1 MVQLGSN
8 KLSVCFLTKDIDQ
21 LIAIYRDRRRELM
34 KFVMSYSCGKD
45 STLALHNMIKQGNE
59 PVALIT
65 MVNQDVDRS
74 FFHGAD
80 YKMLQAYS
88 EALGIPMLITP
99 TVGENYHLAMEKS
112 LKKAIDLGAE
122 IACFGDIDITDNRA
136 WCEER
141 CKNAGIKATFPL
153 WQRNRTENV
162 YELVNLGYKCLIK
175 SINNTLLTK
184 ELLGKVIDTAVIDKL
199 RSCDIDICGEN
210 GEYHT
215 LVMDGPIFHKPLA
228 YKKGKIID
236 FGIVSVIDIILE

>member
-1 MVQLGSN
+1 
-8 KLSVCFLTKDIDQ
+8 
-21 LIAIYRDRRRELM
+21 M

-45 STLALHNMIKQGNE
+45 STLALHNMIRQGHE

-88 EALGIPMLITP
+88 GALGIPILITP
-99 TVGENYHLAMEKS
+99 AVGKNYHLAMEKS
-112 LKKAIDLGAE
+112 LRKAIALGAE
-122 IACFGDIDITDNRA
+122 IACFGDIDIDENRA

-141 CKNAGIKATFPL
+141 CKNAGIKSAFPL
-153 WQRNRTENV
+153 WQRDRAENI
-162 YELVNLGYKCLIK
+162 YELVDLGYKCLIK
-175 SINNTLLTK
+175 SINNTLLPK
-184 ELLGKVIDTAVIDKL
+184 ELLGKVIDRTVIDTM
-199 RSCDIDICGEN
+199 RSSGIDICGEN

-228 YKKGKIID
+228 YKTGKMID
-236 FGIVSVIDIILE
+236 FGLISVIEVTL